1 MASLLSNTAANV
13 QAVLLGALQI
23 SPQFAPYV
31 LPELEISFF
40 NEDLQPAFAA
50 ISGFWETQGRLDTT
64 ELCAR
69 YPALQESLIRCVK
82 ACDTECVRIT
92 REQVERWAQLVQ
104 EQAALN
110 RFQSLAMQSCES
122 GTAYADLLDLYEQMG
137 EALNLQTE
145 QEDFT
150 SLSAG
155 IDDYIRTLGEKPQYI
170 RTGLSMLDAKL
181 HLVPGNFVVIGGRPS
196 AGKTALSLQIACSMA
211 KAGKRV
217 CYFSLETDPATLTA
231 RIISNQ
237 LGIPLHA
244 VKNKN
249 ASPAELDKLANIKK
263 APLFIRSAS
272 GKSVGWMKAQALRMK
287 ADVVFVDYLQ
297 IIHQTGAKDRYTA
310 ITQTSIALHELAQTT
325 GMLVVALAQL
335 NRQAAQGAPSNAD
348 LKESGQI
355 EQDCDAIVLLSGDSD
370 PYHFE
375 LSKNKEGEIG
385 RMPITFN
392 KLFQR
397 FEEYART

>member
-1 MASLLSNTAANV
+1 MVSLIYSADNA
-13 QAVLLGALQI
+13 QAVLLGALLI
-23 SPQFAPYV
+23 SPQYAPYT
-31 LPELEISFF
+31 LPELEVGFF
-40 NEDLQPAFAA
+40 ADELQPAFAA
-50 ISGFWETQGRLDTT
+50 LSGYWEAFGRLDLT
-64 ELCAR
+64 EICAR
-69 YPALQESLIRCVK
+69 YPDLKESLLACVES
-82 ACDTECVRIT
+82 CSNECVRIT
-92 REQVERWAQLVQ
+92 QSQVERWAQIVK
-104 EQAALN
+104 ERAALS
-110 RFQSLAMQSCES
+110 RFQALAMQSCEN
-122 GTAYADLLDLYEQMG
+122 GTAYSDLSELYEQMG
-137 EALNLQTE
+137 ETLNLQTE
-145 QEDFT
+145 QEDFM

-155 IDDYIRTLGEKPQYI
+155 IDDYIRSLGEKPKYI
-170 RTGLSMLDAKL
+170 RTGLSTLDAKL

-196 AGKTALSLQIACSMA
+196 AGKTALSLQVACNMA

-237 LGIPLHA
+237 LAIPLHA
-244 VKNKN
+244 IKNKN
-249 ASPAELDKLANIKK
+249 ASPAELDRLADIKK

-287 ADVVFVDYLQ
+287 ADVLFVDYLQ

-325 GMLVVALAQL
+325 GKLVIALAQL

-355 EQDCDAIVLLSGDSD
+355 EQDCDAIILLSGDSD

-375 LSKNKEGEIG
+375 LSKNKEGEVG
-385 RMPITFN
+385 RFPITFN
-392 KLFQR
+392 KQIQR